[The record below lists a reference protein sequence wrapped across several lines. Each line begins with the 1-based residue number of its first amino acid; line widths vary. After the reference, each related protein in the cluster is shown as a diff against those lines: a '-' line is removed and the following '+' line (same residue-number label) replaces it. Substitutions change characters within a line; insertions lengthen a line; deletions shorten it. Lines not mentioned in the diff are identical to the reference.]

1 MDGEP
6 EVPPLVGPQ
15 LTHSERILANAGLS
29 APQDEARS
37 LLGALLDTSTALLLA
52 QPDRGM
58 SLLEVEA
65 YATWVARRAAGEAFA
80 HITGHLAFMGLDI
93 TVGQQSPLPPPDAQR
108 VVETA
113 LEWARRSGLRELL
126 AAEIGVGCGAIS
138 LALAAFEPRFTRI
151 YAIDSSAEALR
162 IASDNGARYLL
173 NLVIHWVEGD
183 DLDVIREPVDLII
196 SAHKEMAFTPRFTQ
210 LLKQAPAKVRSGGA
224 LMCSV
229 DGASQAEVTAH
240 LRGALPG
247 AQVYLSPRFD
257 GTIVAVA
264 QTLRHPAQ

>member
-1 MDGEP
+1 MDGES
-6 EVPPLVGPQ
+6 EAPPHVGPQ
-15 LTHSERILANAGLS
+15 LARAERILASAGLS

-52 QPDRGM
+52 QPDRSM
-58 SLLEVEA
+58 SPWEVETYGA
-65 YATWVARRAAGEAFA
+65 WIARRAAGEALA
-80 HITGHLAFMGLDI
+80 HITGHLAFMGLDL
-93 TVGQQSPLPPPDAQR
+93 TMGQQSPLPPPDAQQ

-113 LEWARRSGLRELL
+113 VEWARRSGMRELL
-126 AAEIGVGCGAIS
+126 AAEIGAGCGAIS

-151 YAIDSSAEALR
+151 YAIDPSAEALR
-162 IASDNGARYLL
+162 IATENGARYLL
-173 NLVIHWVEGD
+173 NLVIDWVEGE
-183 DLDVIREPVDLII
+183 DLDVIGEPVDLVI
-196 SAHKEMAFTPRFTQ
+196 SAHMGLALTPRFTQ
-210 LLKQAPAKVRSGGA
+210 LMSQVLDKLRPGGA

-229 DGASQAEVTAH
+229 DVASQARLTAH

-247 AQVYLSPRFD
+247 TQVYASPGFD

>member
-1 MDGEP
+1 MEGES
-6 EVPPLVGPQ
+6 EAPPLVGPQ
-15 LTHSERILANAGLS
+15 LVRAERVLTTAGLS

-37 LLGALLDTSTALLLA
+37 LLGALLDTSTALLVA

-58 SLLEVEA
+58 SELEVET
-65 YATWVARRAAGEAFA
+65 YAGWIARRVAGEALA

-93 TVGQQSPLPPPDAQR
+93 TMDQQSPLPPPDAQQ

-113 LEWARRSGLRELL
+113 LDWARRSGLRELL
-126 AAEIGVGCGAIS
+126 AAEIGAGCGAIS

-151 YAIDSSAEALR
+151 YAIDASAEALR

-183 DLDVIREPVDLII
+183 ELDVIREPVDLII
-196 SAHKEMAFTPRFTQ
+196 SARREMALTPRFTQ
-210 LLKQAPAKVRSGGA
+210 LLKQAPAKVRPGGA
-224 LMCSV
+224 LICSV
-229 DGASQAEVTAH
+229 DAASQAEVIAH

-247 AQVYLSPRFD
+247 AEVYVNPRLN